1 MTEELFLANYPEY
14 ESTRDLDRLRA
25 EEYSRLDRLGHTYLD
40 YTGAGLY
47 AESQVRDHLD
57 LLAGSVLANPHSHNP
72 TSLAAT
78 DLVERCRAR
87 VLDYF
92 HASPDEYVAI
102 FTANASAA
110 LKLVGESF
118 PFSPG
123 GAYLLTYDNHNSV
136 NGIREFARAR
146 GACISY
152 VPMLLPEMRIDEEA
166 LKEYLQDP
174 PCAPGLFAFPAQ
186 SNFSG
191 VQHSL
196 DWIGRA
202 QSLGWTV
209 LLDAAAYV
217 PTNSLDLREHHPDF
231 VTLSF
236 YKMLG
241 YPTGVGCLLARR
253 EALKQLRRPWFAGGT
268 ITVASVQGD
277 RYFLHEG
284 ASAFED
290 GTLDFLGIPA
300 VEIGLRHIERAGL
313 DVIHRRVRCLAG
325 WLIGELVSLTHANG
339 NPVVRLYGPANL
351 EQRGGTVTMNFYGAG
366 GDVIDHREVEESAA
380 RHGISL
386 RTGCF
391 CNPGDGEIA
400 LHLTKSEIV
409 GCFSQPEV
417 EATARFTVDDFRL
430 CVTGKSTGA
439 VRVSLG
445 IASNFADVARFLA
458 FAREFAA

>member
-1 MTEELFLANYPEY
+1 VREERFLSQYPEY
-14 ESTRDLDRLRA
+14 AATSELDRLRTA
-25 EEYSRLDRLGHTYLD
+25 EYARLDRLGHVYLD
-40 YTGAGLY
+40 FTGAGLY
-47 AESQVRDHLD
+47 AESQVREHLE
-57 LLAGSVLANPHSHNP
+57 LLSGSVLANPHSHNP

-78 DLVERCRAR
+78 ELVERCRAK

-92 HASPDEYVAI
+92 HASGEEYVAV

-118 PFSPG
+118 PFGEDS
-123 GAYLLTYDNHNSV
+123 AYLLTYDNHNSV

-146 GACISY
+146 GAGIRY
-152 VPMLLPEMRIDEEA
+152 VPMVLPEMRVDEAA
-166 LKEYLQDP
+166 LRQALDEGPAGAK
-174 PCAPGLFAFPAQ
+174 LFAYPAQ

-191 VQHSL
+191 VQHWL
-196 DWIGRA
+196 GWVAEA
-202 QSLGWTV
+202 QSRGWKV
-209 LLDAAAYV
+209 LLDAAAFV
-217 PTNSLDLREHHPDF
+217 PANALDLREVKPDF
-231 VTLSF
+231 VSLSF
-236 YKMLG
+236 YKMFG

-253 EALKQLRRPWFAGGT
+253 EALAQLRRPWFAGGT

-290 GTLDFLGIPA
+290 GTLDFLALPA
-300 VEIGLRHIERAGL
+300 VEIGLRHLERAGL
-313 DVIHRRVRCLAG
+313 DVIHQRVRCLTG
-325 WLIGELVSLTHANG
+325 WLIGELAQLAHGNG
-339 NPVVRLYGPANL
+339 NPVVRLYGPSNL
-351 EQRGGTVTMNFYGAG
+351 DSRGGTVTMNFYGHSGA
-366 GDVIDHREVEESAA
+366 VMDHREVEESAA

-400 LHLTKSEIV
+400 LHLTRNELE
-409 GCFSQPEV
+409 GCFSQ
-417 EATARFTVDDFRL
+417 AQGDAARYTIDDFRL

-445 IASNFADVARFLA
+445 LASNFADVERFLQ
-458 FAREFAA
+458 FAREMAG